1 MKISL
6 VTPCFNSA
14 AFLEETIRSVLAQEI
29 PGLEYFIVDGGS
41 TDGTVEII
49 QRYADRLTW
58 WVSEKDKG
66 QVEAL
71 NKGFARATGDIVG
84 FINADDVLLPGALP
98 AVLQAFTEHPDAELV
113 YGEVEW
119 IDGEGRATGSHA
131 GAISN
136 LDEALDIY
144 GVWWSQRQWVQPE
157 VFYRRSLKERVGAF
171 DQRYNLAFDFDFWVR
186 CFRAGARVQRLP
198 EQLVQF
204 RVHANQKSSAATKA
218 ADEIRTVVRRHL
230 DDGALVSPTR
240 RRRLEAR
247 LSYDLYQLE
256 RGNRPSFIR
265 ALLENPN
272 WLRAPE
278 VRERIRMACTRLFF
292 PRKGLAPDR

>member
-6 VTPCFNSA
+6 VTPCYNSA
-14 AFLEETIRSVLAQEI
+14 AYIEATIRSVLEQEI
-29 PGLEYFIVDGGS
+29 PQLEYFVIDGGS
-41 TDGTVEII
+41 NDGTVEII
-49 QRYADRLTW
+49 QRYADRLTG
-58 WVSEKDKG
+58 WVSEKDSG

-84 FINADDVLLPGALP
+84 FINADDVLLPGALR
-98 AVLQAFTEHPDAELV
+98 AVLQAFTERPEAELV

-119 IDGEGRATGSHA
+119 IDGEGRPTGSHA
-131 GAISN
+131 GQISN

-144 GVWWSQRQWVQPE
+144 SVWWSQRQWVQPE

-186 CFRAGARVQRLP
+186 CFRAKAVVERLAEP
-198 EQLVQF
+198 LVQF
-204 RVHANQKSSAATKA
+204 RVHPNQKSSAATKA
-218 ADEIRTVVRRHL
+218 ADEIRAIVRSHL
-230 DDGALVSPTR
+230 DDGAALSPSQ

-247 LSYDLYQLE
+247 LSYDLYQLG
-256 RGNRPSFIR
+256 RDGRPSFFR
-265 ALLENPN
+265 ALVGNPG

-278 VRERIRMACTRLFF
+278 VRERIRAACMRIFSQ
-292 PRKGLAPDR
+292 RKRLAPNR